1 MLVTALGLSACG
13 GDEPKGAPAGGPGG
27 PPPVSVVLAV
37 QRTVQ
42 PSEVFSARLAAVEL
56 VDVRPRVGGTLE
68 RVHFREGQRV
78 GKGELLYTLD
88 ARPFQAE
95 VARLQAQQAAV
106 RTQLELAR
114 SELAR
119 AEPLLAMQGV
129 SAQEIDQLRAAVR
142 NGEANLLAAEAA
154 LQGAQLNLSYTRVTS
169 PIAGRVSRTALTAG
183 NLVAAGDPVLTTVVA
198 DDRVHAWFDLSEAQV
213 LQFRAA
219 AGGRANAAAL
229 PAVQMGLAS
238 DDGFPH
244 AGRLDFIDNR
254 LDPASATLRVRAIF
268 DNRDGR
274 FTPGL
279 TARVRLAARDAAPAV
294 LVPERAIG
302 TDQTNK
308 VVLVVGPNNIVQP
321 RPVVPGALMDG
332 MRVVSG
338 IQPGERVIVEGL
350 LRAFPGAPVTPNV
363 LPTDANG
370 LPLPAGA
377 APGAA
382 PAAAKPAAS
391 RASGS

>member
-1 MLVTALGLSACG
+1 
-13 GDEPKGAPAGGPGG
+13 
-27 PPPVSVVLAV
+27 
-37 QRTVQ
+37 
-42 PSEVFSARLAAVEL
+42 
-56 VDVRPRVGGTLE
+56 
-68 RVHFREGQRV
+68 
-78 GKGELLYTLD
+78 
-88 ARPFQAE
+88 
-95 VARLQAQQAAV
+95 
-106 RTQLELAR
+106 
-114 SELAR
+114 
-119 AEPLLAMQGV
+119 
-129 SAQEIDQLRAAVR
+129 
-142 NGEANLLAAEAA
+142 
-154 LQGAQLNLSYTRVTS
+154 
-169 PIAGRVSRTALTAG
+169 
-183 NLVAAGDPVLTTVVA
+183 VLTTVVA

-219 AGGRANAAAL
+219 AGGRTNAAAL
-229 PAVQMGLAS
+229 PAVQMGLAT

-244 AGRLDFIDNR
+244 TGRLDFIDNR
-254 LDPASATLRVRAIF
+254 LDPASATLRVRAVF

-279 TARVRLAARDAAPAV
+279 TARVRLAAREAAPAV

-321 RPVVPGALMDG
+321 RPVVPGALLDG

-377 APGAA
+377 APGGTPGAA
-382 PAAAKPAAS
+382 PPAPAPAAS